1 MYIGKRCVDQ
11 TESLDWV
18 TGETLKVI
26 IVMLVT
32 DDKFKEIFQG
42 HVSYGS
48 FIRNVSKDVRNATA
62 RQLAVAVTE
71 TELASADVHSATIIN
86 EKGRKRM
93 AKWSGASRH
102 IRVLFAHQGTFV
114 YKPDDKMQSTTRV
127 RGDSDFDV
135 IEKLRGQ
142 NQIALI
148 AWSAE
153 EDNDEPFVETNP
165 SNLLKNEIAAS
176 ALLKEEIAS
185 LKAEILSVKADARS
199 AKVDLATAHRHIAR
213 LMQPAPVV
221 PANANLPSTANS
233 VKSFTVYTKVIG
245 GFTRSFSDD
254 FRPDTAPANDWEA
267 QFLHGYL
274 NANSHLPDCIFPNII
289 RIESRTQRYG
299 ENCDYGVIF
308 EHPVTKGEVPC
319 LQMKKAFRNFNKQY
333 REMAGIY
340 ETFVLE
346 GCV

>member
-1 MYIGKRCVDQ
+1 
-11 TESLDWV
+11 
-18 TGETLKVI
+18 
-26 IVMLVT
+26 MLVT

-48 FIRNVSKDVRNATA
+48 FIRNVSKDGRNATA

-71 TELASADVHSATIIN
+71 TELASADVHSATIIH
-86 EKGRKRM
+86 EKGRKRV
-93 AKWSGASRH
+93 AKWSRASRH
-102 IRVLFAHQGTFV
+102 IRVLFSQQGTFV
-114 YKPDDKMQSTTRV
+114 YKPNDKMQCTTRV
-127 RGDSDFDV
+127 RGDSDFEV

-148 AWSAE
+148 AWSEE
-153 EDNDEPFVETNP
+153 EDGDEPFVETNP
-165 SNLLKNEIAAS
+165 SNLLKIEIAAA
-176 ALLKEEIAS
+176 ALLKEENAS
-185 LKAEILSVKADARS
+185 LKAELLSVKADARS
-199 AKVDLATAHRHIAR
+199 GKVDLANAHRHIAR

-221 PANANLPSTANS
+221 PANLPSTANS

-267 QFLHGYL
+267 QFLHGYFT
-274 NANSHLPDCIFPNII
+274 ANSHLPDCIFPNII

-308 EHPVTKGEVPC
+308 EHPVTNEEVPC

-333 REMAGIY
+333 RELAGIY